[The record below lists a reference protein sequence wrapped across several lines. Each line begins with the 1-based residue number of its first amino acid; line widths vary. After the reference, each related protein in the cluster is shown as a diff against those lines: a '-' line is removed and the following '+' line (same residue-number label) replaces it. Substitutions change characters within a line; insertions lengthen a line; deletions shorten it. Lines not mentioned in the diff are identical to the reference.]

1 LNFNGL
7 CSTQREI
14 KVGARGLAEN
24 SPALRCHTHI
34 ISEKVAMKIYEGSI
48 GQTLLEN
55 VMGKGDF
62 NVEQQTKTGDIIVDL
77 FG

>member
-1 LNFNGL
+1 
-7 CSTQREI
+7 
-14 KVGARGLAEN
+14 
-24 SPALRCHTHI
+24 
-34 ISEKVAMKIYEGSI
+34 MKIYEGSI